1 MSNHPAANLLWS
13 CETGESS
20 PEQHIT
26 WKVLQGTYLLC
37 CLVKTR
43 LLFAMA
49 PSRFPE
55 LESICQSLAQEAMD
69 VAAQSTRNEK
79 NMLVGGLFMSEIG
92 WMAKSVI
99 ETADIWSGSLLEEDS
114 QTDQKD
120 TGMIEAW
127 RFNEWCIAMRR
138 NL

>member
-1 MSNHPAANLLWS
+1 M
-13 CETGESS
+13 GEASS
-20 PEQHIT
+20 EQRIT

-55 LESICQSLAQEAMD
+55 LESICQSLAQEAMS
-69 VAAQSTRNEK
+69 VAAQSNRDEK
-79 NMLVGGLFMSEIG
+79 NRLIGGLFMSEIG
-92 WMAKSVI
+92 WVAKSVV
-99 ETADIWSGSLLEEDS
+99 ETADIWMDSLPES
-114 QTDQKD
+114 NTDQRD
-120 TGMIEAW
+120 NGMIEQW